1 MFDAISFFYLCWMTT
16 ENTKPSPKAPE
27 PKITTVQL
35 IHQGIEIS
43 YATGP
48 VQITVLSKRMI
59 RIRYATGLQFQRDF
73 SYAIADKH
81 PYQGASFTHALNNDI
96 VTLRTSQ
103 LTLTIDGQK
112 SMVIKDNKG
121 AVILEDKTPPVFN
134 EHYENGSHKWE
145 LCRKIQHGEHFY
157 GLGDK
162 PGHPDLRNHSYTI
175 WGTDQYGFYSHTDP
189 LYKNIPFYIGLH
201 NHQCYGL
208 FFDNTFKSHFDFGK
222 THHDHC
228 AITFEGGEINQYFI
242 YGPEM
247 LDVSRQ
253 YTLLTGVPELPPL
266 WALGYQQCKWSYYPE
281 AQVREIA
288 SSFREKDLPCD
299 VIYLDIDYMDGF
311 RCFTWDNEKFP
322 QPKKMI
328 ADLKEQG
335 FKTVVIIDPG
345 IKIDEN
351 YPVFT
356 EALEKGYFCRK
367 GEGGYI
373 SGKVW
378 PGDCYFPDY
387 THPEVRQWW
396 ADLFEDLIADKGVV
410 GVWNDMNEP
419 ALFDVPN
426 KSFPNDVRHHF
437 DGEESSHKKAHNV
450 YGMLMSKATYEG
462 VKKYTYPNRP
472 FVITRST
479 YSGGQRYASV
489 WTGDNIA
496 SWDHLWIANVMTQRL
511 SLSGFSFVGSDIGGF
526 IDPPTAELYVRW
538 IQLALFHPFF
548 RTHSSGDHGDQEP
561 WSFGEETL
569 DIVRK
574 FIKLRYRFL
583 PYIYSTFYQYIQ
595 EGTPM
600 LRPLYACYTE
610 DMHTHYRADEVMHG
624 DHVLYCPVLEEGL
637 TSRSMF
643 FPLGNWYHYFTH
655 QKIEGGREQMIE
667 VPLDSSPIFI
677 REGAILPHFPVMNY
691 VGEKKVDTIDLFIF
705 YKHGEE
711 TSFLYEDEGDGYGY
725 LQGQSLQRTFLLRSS
740 DNKVHIS
747 QMITGQYEGGCSMF
761 SCHFIGFPT
770 APHSVFVDGKEIR
783 VVAQQPT
790 MVSSR
795 FVSIDVIF

>member
-1 MFDAISFFYLCWMTT
+1 MLNETNQPAVPAKIDLIQQWHAIH
-16 ENTKPSPKAPE
+16 N
-27 PKITTVQL
+27 
-35 IHQGIEIS
+35 GIEIS
-43 YATGP
+43 FATGP
-48 VQITVLSKRMI
+48 IQIMVLSERLF
-59 RIRYATGLQFQRDF
+59 RIRYASGLSFQRDF
-73 SYAIADKH
+73 SYAIADHH
-81 PYQGASFTHALNNDI
+81 PYSGATFEVHLQEDI
-96 VTLRTSQ
+96 LTLTTSQ
-103 LTLTIDGQK
+103 LALILKGDK
-112 SMVIKDNKG
+112 SIIIKDKQG
-121 AVILEDKTPPVFN
+121 RIVLEDHEAPAIT
-134 EHYENGSHKWE
+134 EHYENGTTQ
-145 LCRKIQHGEHFY
+145 LLLQRKIQHGEHFY

-222 THHDHC
+222 TRHDTC
-228 AITFEGGEINQYFI
+228 NITFEGGEINQYFI
-242 YGPEM
+242 YGPDM
-247 LDVSRQ
+247 LDVCRQ

-281 AQVREIA
+281 AQVNEIA
-288 SSFREKDLPCD
+288 QSFRDLDLPCD

-328 ADLKEQG
+328 AALREKG

-351 YPVFT
+351 YSVFT

-378 PGDCYFPDY
+378 PGECYFPDF
-387 THPEVRQWW
+387 TNPEVRQWW
-396 ADLFEDLIADKGVV
+396 ADLFADLIADKGVV

-462 VKKYTYPNRP
+462 VKKYAYPNRP

-479 YSGGQRYASV
+479 YAGGQRYASV

-496 SWDHLWIANVMTQRL
+496 SWNHLWIANVMTQRL

-526 IDPPTAELYVRW
+526 IDPPSPELYVRW

-561 WSFGEETL
+561 WSFGEEAL
-569 DIVRK
+569 NIVRK

-583 PYIYSTFYQYIQ
+583 PYIYSTFYQYIS

-600 LRPLYACYTE
+600 LRPLYACDTD

-624 DHVLYCPVLEEGL
+624 DHVLYCPMLEEGL
-637 TSRSMF
+637 TSRSIF
-643 FPLGNWYHYFTH
+643 LPKGNWYHYFTH
-655 QKIEGGREQMIE
+655 QKLEGAKEHMVD
-667 VPLDSSPIFI
+667 VPLDSAPVFI
-677 REGAILPHFPVMNY
+677 REGAVIPHFPPMNY
-691 VGEKKVDTIDLFIF
+691 VGEKKVDVMDLFIF
-705 YKHGEE
+705 YKNGEE
-711 TSFLYEDEGDGYGY
+711 SSFLYEDEGDGYDY
-725 LQGQSLQRTFLLRSS
+725 LLGQSLQRTFLLRSS

-747 QMITGQYEGGCSMF
+747 QMISGQYEGGCSMF
-761 SCHFIGFPT
+761 ALHFIGFPT
-770 APHSVFVDGKEIR
+770 TPHSVFVDGKEIR
-783 VVAQQPT
+783 IAANKST
-790 MVSSR
+790 LVSGR
-795 FVSIDVIF
+795 FLSIDII

>member
-1 MFDAISFFYLCWMTT
+1 MLPLFYLCRMLA
-16 ENTKPSPKAPE
+16 ENPTPQSLEQVA
-27 PKITTVQL
+27 L
-35 IHQGIEIS
+35 IQSWQPIAMGIEVS
-43 YATGP
+43 FANGP
-48 VQITVLSKRMI
+48 IRLQVLSEAII
-59 RIRYATGLQFQRDF
+59 RLRYASGPAFQRDF
-73 SYAIADKH
+73 SYAISDQH
-81 PYQGASFTHALNNDI
+81 PYKGADFAVQLSAD
-96 VTLRTSQ
+96 V
-103 LTLTIDGQK
+103 LTLTTAKLVLTLNGDKTVNIKTTDGLTL
-112 SMVIKDNKG
+112 
-121 AVILEDKTPPVFN
+121 LEDQLAPTIT
-134 EHYENGSHKWE
+134 EHYENGTTQLLLH
-145 LCRKIQHGEHFY
+145 RKIQNGEHFY

-201 NHQCYGL
+201 NHQSYGL

-222 THHDHC
+222 THHETC
-228 AITFEGGEINQYFI
+228 SISFEGGEINQYFI
-242 YGPEM
+242 YGPDM
-247 LDVSRQ
+247 LDVCRQ

-281 AQVREIA
+281 AQVNEIA
-288 SSFREKDLPCD
+288 QSFRDQDLPCD

-322 QPKKMI
+322 HPKKMI
-328 ADLKEQG
+328 AALKEKG

-351 YPVFT
+351 YSVFT
-356 EALEKGYFCRK
+356 EALEKDYFCRK

-378 PGDCYFPDY
+378 PGECYFPDY

-462 VKKYTYPNRP
+462 VKKYAYPNRP

-496 SWDHLWIANVMTQRL
+496 SWNHLWIANVMTQRL

-526 IDPPTAELYVRW
+526 IDPPTPELYVRW

-561 WSFGEETL
+561 WSFGEEALT
-569 DIVRK
+569 IVRK

-583 PYIYSTFYQYIQ
+583 PYIYSTFYQYVT

-600 LRPLYACYTE
+600 LRPLYACDTD

-624 DHVLYCPVLEEGL
+624 DHILYCPMLEEGL
-637 TSRSMF
+637 TSRSLF
-643 FPLGNWYHYFTH
+643 LPKGNWYHYFSNEIT
-655 QKIEGGREQMIE
+655 EGAKEHMVE
-667 VPLDSSPIFI
+667 VPLDSTPLFI
-677 REGAILPHFPVMNY
+677 REGAIIPHFPPMNY
-691 VGEKKVDTIDLFIF
+691 VGEKKIGTIDLFIY

-711 TSFLYEDEGDGYGY
+711 SSFLYEDEGDGYNY
-725 LQGQSLQRTFLLRSS
+725 LQDQSLRRTFSLKGTAHNL
-740 DNKVHIS
+740 HLTQTS
-747 QMITGQYEGGCSMF
+747 QGSFTGGCTSF
-761 SCHFIGFPT
+761 SLHFIGLPFT
-770 APHSVFVDGKEIR
+770 PHTLYTDGKEIR
-783 VVAQQPT
+783 IEPNKEIL
-790 MVSSR
+790 VSSH
-795 FVSIDVIF
+795 FQSIDIM